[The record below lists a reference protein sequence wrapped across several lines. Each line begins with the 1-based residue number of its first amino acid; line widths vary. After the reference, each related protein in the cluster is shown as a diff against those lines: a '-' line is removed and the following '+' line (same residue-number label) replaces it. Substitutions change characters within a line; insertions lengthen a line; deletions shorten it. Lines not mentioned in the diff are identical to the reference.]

1 MRSLKDNTG
10 ALYRSQTV
18 NHITIKFYLWIK
30 IIFWHW
36 MMSSLLPFMVSVVLN
51 KNSKW
56 SLPMTDIFFACLRDI
71 RAVYIF
77 VVDPKRCIKTIVLIQ
92 IKQPCTS
99 VGDTPIFSY
108 MFVFQISFF
117 YLYFQKTKALKLSN
131 QRLILIQM
139 LRIKIVECLI
149 VNRK

>member
-56 SLPMTDIFFACLRDI
+56 SLPMTDIFFACLQNKSS
-71 RAVYIF
+71 VYF
-77 VVDPKRCIKTIVLIQ
+77 RCWSKEMY
-92 IKQPCTS
+92 KDYCF
-99 VGDTPIFSY
+99 DTDKIALYHCRRYTHILLHVCLSNQF
-108 MFVFQISFF
+108 FF